1 MKIIFWV
8 LTILFASHNALA
20 LEADFTTYLR
30 GGSGVNQEGG
40 KMECF
45 RNSGMPGN
53 FLRLGNEC
61 DFYTELGFVFHHKKA
76 DAGDSSFFRTQLRY
90 AYSSDGLRQ
99 WESAKSKYTVDPT
112 ATTDQTITVSIPK
125 SEIEAYV
132 KAGGFDGSPVEYWVG
147 KRFYRDID
155 LYIFDWYYYAE
166 MAGVGAGV
174 EAIPVGPGK
183 LAIANLLQSNED
195 FSTTSIGR
203 PVLNIWDIRYS
214 TIPVFAE
221 QNISF
226 WGVYAW
232 AKGSTYNDGTT
243 TTTFENTNGYVLATK
258 LEGKA
263 FSGYNKAALE
273 FGQGAMKDFNVYG
286 SSAVDSTNP
295 TQNKAWNVRIVED
308 WTMDVVEN
316 WAVLFGAAA
325 SYGSNGKDS
334 DNIVQWQGFGVRPI
348 YYFTDRFQLATE
360 LGYTR
365 YEDQSE
371 RVNGGTTGPYVGV
384 RDLGR
389 VAIAPQLSFKKSIW
403 GRPVMRAYVSYSF
416 WNDANQGASRI
427 GNSAPTFADKSN
439 GMNVG
444 YQYEVWF

>member
-1 MKIIFWV
+1 MKKIFWV
-8 LTILFASHNALA
+8 LTILFAVNNAHA

-30 GGSGVNQEGG
+30 GGTGISQEGG

-45 RNSGMPGN
+45 RNKNLPGN

-76 DAGDSSFFRTQLRY
+76 DEADPSFFRTQLRY

-99 WESAKSKYTVDPT
+99 WESSKST
-112 ATTDQTITVSIPK
+112 QTIDTSGANATVTTTIPK

-132 KAGGFDGSPVEYWVG
+132 KAGGFEGNPIEYWIG
-147 KRFYRDID
+147 KRFYRDVD
-155 LYIFDWYYYAE
+155 LFIFDWYYYGE

-183 LAIANLLQSNED
+183 LAIANLIQANED
-195 FSTTSIGR
+195 FATTSIGR
-203 PVLNIWDIRYS
+203 PVLNIWDFRYS

-232 AKGSTYNDGTT
+232 AKESTQGTK
-243 TTTFENTNGYVLATK
+243 TFEATNGYVLATK
-258 LEGKA
+258 LEGKGLG
-263 FSGYNKAALE
+263 GYNKAVLE

-286 SSAVDSTNP
+286 NSAVDSSQASQRA
-295 TQNKAWNVRIVED
+295 QNKAWNVRLVED
-308 WTMDVVEN
+308 WSMDVVDR
-316 WAVLFGAAA
+316 WAFMAGFAA
-325 SYGSNGKDS
+325 SYGSNGLDQ
-334 DNIVQWQGFGVRPI
+334 DNVVQWQGVGVRPV

-360 LGYTR
+360 VGYTR
-365 YEDQSE
+365 YEDQNE
-371 RVNGGTTGPYVGV
+371 KDAGGGYVGP
-384 RDLGR
+384 RDMGR

-403 GRPVMRAYVSYSF
+403 GRPVMRAYASYSF
-416 WNDANQGASRI
+416 WNTANQGASYI
-427 GNSAPTFADKSN
+427 GNSAPTFADKSS
-439 GMNVG
+439 GFNVG